1 LRRRRIKVPR
11 SMVCYP
17 RGLLLEATSDRSQ
30 QRRVAISEG
39 LERVRCTLTD
49 AEFAQLVEDVART
62 AERLLA
68 RALDAQPALN
78 EPTEQA

>member
-1 LRRRRIKVPR
+1 
-11 SMVCYP
+11 M
-17 RGLLLEATSDRSQ
+17 LEATSDRSQ
-30 QRRVAISEG
+30 QRRAAISEG

-68 RALDAQPALN
+68 PALDAQPALN
-78 EPTEQA
+78 KPAEQA

>member
-1 LRRRRIKVPR
+1 
-11 SMVCYP
+11 MVCYP

>member
-1 LRRRRIKVPR
+1 
-11 SMVCYP
+11 MVCYP
-17 RGLLLEATSDRSQ
+17 RGPLLEATSDRSQ
-30 QRRVAISEG
+30 QRRAAISEG

-68 RALDAQPALN
+68 PALDAQPALN
-78 EPTEQA
+78 KPAEQA

>member
-1 LRRRRIKVPR
+1 
-11 SMVCYP
+11 
-17 RGLLLEATSDRSQ
+17 LLEATSDRAQ
-30 QRRVAISEG
+30 QRRAAISEG
-39 LERVRCTLTD
+39 LERVRSTLTE

-78 EPTEQA
+78 KPIEQV